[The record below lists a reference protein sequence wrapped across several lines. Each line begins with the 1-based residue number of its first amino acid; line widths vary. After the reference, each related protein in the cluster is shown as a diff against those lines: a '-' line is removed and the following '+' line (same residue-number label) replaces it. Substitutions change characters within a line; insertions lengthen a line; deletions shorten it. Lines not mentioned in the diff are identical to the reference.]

1 MSPVSRRL
9 PRFLDKLLNRQ
20 AGLFI
25 AVVTVI
31 AILVLIGWALSGLG
45 GQSETEQLQIAADA
59 IERAARQ
66 CYALEGAYPPTLD
79 YLEENYGLMLDWTR
93 YHYFYDVIGSNI
105 HPIIEVQ
112 LK

>member
-1 MSPVSRRL
+1 MSPVDRRV
-9 PRFLDKLLNRQ
+9 PRLLEKLLNRQ
-20 AGLFI
+20 AGL
-25 AVVTVI
+25 VVSVATVI
-31 AILVLIGWALSGLG
+31 AILMLIGWALSGLG
-45 GQSETEQLQIAADA
+45 GQSDTEQLQIAADA

-79 YLEENYGLMLDWTR
+79 YLEENYGLTLDWNR